1 MGASQWTTLVRQAN
15 WVRRQP
21 LKTKAVFGAAGAAA
35 VLLLLYVF
43 VNDYRVIFFT
53 AELSQAAGIS
63 FLIYKLIKDRT
74 CAGLSLKSQE
84 LMAFFLV
91 LKIYYSYTNFDVHT
105 ILIAATLITT
115 LWVVYMMRVFLK
127 SSYMVHEDNF
137 PTHYLVIACAVMTLV
152 VHPKSSDAL
161 INRLILAFGCYL
173 ETVAIMPQLRLM
185 QNTKI
190 VESLTAHYVFALGVT
205 RFLSC
210 ARWILQVV
218 DSRGTILLAL
228 GYGFWPGMVFLSAIV
243 QTSLLV
249 DFCYYYIKSFIEGH
263 SVLRLPSDTV

>member
-1 MGASQWTTLVRQAN
+1 M
-15 WVRRQP
+15 
-21 LKTKAVFGAAGAAA
+21 
-35 VLLLLYVF
+35 LLLCS
-43 VNDYRVIFFT
+43 VNKM
-53 AELSQAAGIS
+53 GS
-63 FLIYKLIKDRT
+63 FLRDIWLFVTHCSFFPDYF
-74 CAGLSLKSQE
+74 AGLSLKSQE
-84 LMAFFLV
+84 LMALFLV

-210 ARWILQVV
+210 ARWILQVPREELTALLTRSQRSV
-218 DSRGTILLAL
+218 KSPQEVEDSFHL
-228 GYGFWPGMVFLSAIV
+228 
-243 QTSLLV
+243 
-249 DFCYYYIKSFIEGH
+249 K
-263 SVLRLPSDTV
+263 